1 MLARVPC
8 PVVFDSDALRF
19 GEFANAFRVMTN
31 PDGET
36 VIDFCIYSA
45 NDNIAKVVARV
56 RVARAFLSLLDV
68 RIGEALEEFE
78 NHSGGAE
85 QGGLLVFPDG
95 SRVLVGAGSEEIH

>member
-19 GEFANAFRVMTN
+19 GEFANAFRVMADS
-31 PDGET
+31 DGET
-36 VIDFCIYSA
+36 VIDFCLYSA

-68 RIGEALEEFE
+68 RIGEALEEFD
-78 NHSGGAE
+78 SLADGKE
-85 QGGLLVFPDG
+85 QGGLLLFPDG
-95 SRVLVGAGSEEIH
+95 SRVLVGPGSGEIQ